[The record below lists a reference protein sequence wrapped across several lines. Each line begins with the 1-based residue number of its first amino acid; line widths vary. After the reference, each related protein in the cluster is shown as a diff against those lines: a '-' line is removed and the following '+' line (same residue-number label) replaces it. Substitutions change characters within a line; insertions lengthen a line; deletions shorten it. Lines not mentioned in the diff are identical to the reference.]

1 MNTKVKQA
9 IIDHALASPKEE
21 VCGLI
26 YHTLNSIH
34 AYPCENVS
42 KDPDVGRAG
51 SFEIDPQDYATVAQ
65 MGRVCGVYHSH
76 ISDPAIFSEEDIL
89 VARELAVPFYLY
101 SLGDNQWV
109 SYIPD
114 SYTINPIGQPWI
126 WGFADCWEVV
136 RTYYRQNKRIYLTD
150 SDRDESFENAEAS
163 AITKYIEAEGFS
175 YIKDHKDMQRD
186 DLLLFTTP
194 GSCYPH
200 HLAVF
205 IGNSRMMHHPQNCL
219 STVDPI
225 DGKWLKRLVGVLRY
239 TGKSNI

>member
-9 IIDHALASPKEE
+9 AIDHALASPKEE

-26 YHTLNSIH
+26 YHTLDSLH

-42 KDPDVGRAG
+42 KDSDAGRAG

-76 ISDPAIFSEEDIL
+76 IEDPAAFSEEDIL
-89 VARELAVPFYLY
+89 TARELAVPFYLY
-101 SLGDNQWV
+101 SLEDNQWI

-114 SYTINPIGQPWI
+114 SYMVNPIGRPWI
-126 WGFADCWEVV
+126 WGFGDCYETI

-150 SDRDESFENAEAS
+150 YDRDESFENAEAS
-163 AITKYIEAEGFS
+163 AITKYIVPEGFS
-175 YIKDHKDMQRD
+175 YVLDLKNIQQD
-186 DLLLFTTP
+186 DVLLFNTAGTV
-194 GSCYPH
+194 YPH

-205 IGNSRMMHHPQNCL
+205 IGSSRMLHHPLNCL
-219 STVDPI
+219 STIEPLT
-225 DGKWLKRLVGVLRY
+225 GAWLRRLVGVLRY
-239 TGKSNI
+239 EGKQ